1 MLGNEAQGYFW
12 WLKSQEVLPW
22 YHWCKKMSCFFEGK
36 KVTVRAPAP
45 ALARLTKPKHS
56 SLLSNIKKGV
66 GASKPKKDACASNR
80 RSSCDLQEKPLR
92 ERVMHL
98 LALRPYRRPELIL
111 RLQKD
116 GLTAGDKN
124 MLDSVLMEV
133 FLFQFY
139 TNITCKH

>member
-1 MLGNEAQGYFW
+1 
-12 WLKSQEVLPW
+12 
-22 YHWCKKMSCFFEGK
+22 MSCFFEGK

-124 MLDSVLMEV
+124 MLNSVLMEV

>member
-1 MLGNEAQGYFW
+1 M
-12 WLKSQEVLPW
+12 
-22 YHWCKKMSCFFEGK
+22 
-36 KVTVRAPAP
+36 RAPAP

-133 FLFQFY
+133 FLFLFLYKHNMQALDCVKTAFMHVTLGLLNIKFMFLQPL
-139 TNITCKH
+139 TNL